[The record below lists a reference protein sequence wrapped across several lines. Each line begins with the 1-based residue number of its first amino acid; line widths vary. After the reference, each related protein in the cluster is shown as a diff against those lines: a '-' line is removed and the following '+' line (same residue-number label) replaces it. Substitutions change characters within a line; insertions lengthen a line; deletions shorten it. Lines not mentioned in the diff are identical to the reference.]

1 MKIRLSE
8 LRRLIRTVLRE
19 ETWQPGRWDP
29 TVDEPISDEDLDL
42 LGGGG
47 FIHDADENEEDTHKS
62 K

>member
-1 MKIRLSE
+1 M
-8 LRRLIRTVLRE
+8 IRTVLRE

-29 TVDEPISDEDLDL
+29 TVDEPISDKDLDL